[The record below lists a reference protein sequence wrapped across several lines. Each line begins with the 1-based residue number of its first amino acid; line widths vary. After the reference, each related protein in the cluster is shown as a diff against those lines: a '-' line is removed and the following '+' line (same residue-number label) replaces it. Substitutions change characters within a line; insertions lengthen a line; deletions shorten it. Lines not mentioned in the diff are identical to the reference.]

1 LQESGTYTLT
11 ALASTLLYHHVYQTN
26 SSPSSHHQSSTS
38 AGSQESLSQIFIFMT
53 TIYADT
59 RIPHIRPRPLLA
71 DHRSDEGIEDGML
84 VAALS
89 AGLTGVYLARRGK

>member
-1 LQESGTYTLT
+1 
-11 ALASTLLYHHVYQTN
+11 
-26 SSPSSHHQSSTS
+26 
-38 AGSQESLSQIFIFMT
+38 MT

-89 AGLTGVYLARRGK
+89 AGLTGVYLARRGKWPTQMFGHPADFVLGSTFAPAYG